1 MAEKSKKNKS
11 PFWARV
17 RELVSRSSRKKR
29 GVNLSR
35 LSALTQAG
43 QTVVVADKV
52 LGSGKL
58 AHPLTVAAISSSH
71 SAKAAVAK
79 AGGKF
84 LTLAQLE
91 VQHPTGK
98 DVVILI

>member
-17 RELVSRSSRKKR
+17 RELVSRPSRMKR
-29 GVNLSR
+29 GMNLSR
-35 LSALTQAG
+35 LSVLTTAG

-52 LGSGKL
+52 LGTGKL
-58 AHPLTVAAISSSH
+58 AHSLTIGAVSSSH
-71 SAKAAVAK
+71 SAKTAVAK
-79 AGGKF
+79 AGGKI
-84 LTLAQLE
+84 LTLAELE
-91 VQHPTGK
+91 SKHPSGK

>member
-11 PFWARV
+11 PFWVRV

-35 LSALTQAG
+35 LSALTSANQS
-43 QTVVVADKV
+43 VVVADKV

-58 AHPLTVAAISSSH
+58 AHPLTVAAVSSSQ

-79 AGGKF
+79 AGGKL
-84 LTLAQLE
+84 LTLPEMEAKN
-91 VQHPTGK
+91 PTGK
-98 DVVILI
+98 DVRILI